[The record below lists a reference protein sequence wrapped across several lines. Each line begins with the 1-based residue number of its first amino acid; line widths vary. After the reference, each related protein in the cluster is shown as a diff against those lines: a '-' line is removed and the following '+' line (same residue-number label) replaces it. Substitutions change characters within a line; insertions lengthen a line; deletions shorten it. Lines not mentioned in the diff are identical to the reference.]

1 MAPTKYCTEDKFGLL
16 IDLRSMAD
24 QTMHGSGTRLI
35 DVQNGVFLETERA
48 LEGTSDMNC
57 HVFVLSD
64 AQMKLENSQLEYVQY

>member
-1 MAPTKYCTEDKFGLL
+1 MAPTKYYTEDKFGLL